1 MNVQHGVPHDFI
13 FFCLTIHV
21 IIRLLCRWHPALHSC
36 WYWWSGWLEN
46 MHLYQWTHDST
57 SMGVKYEEHNS
68 DQQAS
73 REWFFAFYCFQVFS
87 KRSFDRFNWLNSL
100 FWPPVGLG
108 RGFMTRV
115 YTFSHGLVPE
125 FCWYTVEV
133 THLNQIGFSFFF
145 FYIVLLGVENRQRP
159 MEKSDACR
167 TYINDVYIY
176 NCCSCFSDFHHL

>member
-1 MNVQHGVPHDFI
+1 MSSSVCFADDTQLYTAVDTDDLTDLKTCI
-13 FFCLTIHV
+13 FTSEHMTPPPWEWSMKN
-21 IIRLLCRWHPALHSC
+21 IILINRP
-36 WYWWSGWLEN
+36 LE
-46 MHLYQWTHDST
+46 
-57 SMGVKYEEHNS
+57 S
-68 DQQAS
+68 D
-73 REWFFAFYCFQVFS
+73 FFAFYCFQVFS

-108 RGFMTRV
+108 RGFMTQV

>member
-133 THLNQIGFSFFF
+133 THLNQIGFSFF
-145 FYIVLLGVENRQRP
+145 LLLYC
-159 MEKSDACR
+159 SAWCR
-167 TYINDVYIY
+167 KPSKTNGKEWCMQNVYKWCLY
-176 NCCSCFSDFHHL
+176 L